1 MYFSTS
7 GGREVTTKR
16 ARWSVHPVK
25 ADKSYSYVPR
35 LLRVIIC
42 MRLQDNEGMNQRVQ
56 LEVEDPRRISIHLAP
71 SPQPP
76 TRDNIV
82 ASQKSKFE
90 VQDKTIDYI
99 VA

>member
-16 ARWSVHPVK
+16 QLDGLQPVK

-42 MRLQDNEGMNQRVQ
+42 MRLQDNEGRN
-56 LEVEDPRRISIHLAP
+56 
-71 SPQPP
+71 
-76 TRDNIV
+76 
-82 ASQKSKFE
+82 
-90 VQDKTIDYI
+90 
-99 VA
+99 

>member
-16 ARWSVHPVK
+16 QLRWSVQPVK

-42 MRLQDNEGMNQRVQ
+42 MRLQDNEGMN
-56 LEVEDPRRISIHLAP
+56 
-71 SPQPP
+71 
-76 TRDNIV
+76 
-82 ASQKSKFE
+82 
-90 VQDKTIDYI
+90 
-99 VA
+99 

>member
-16 ARWSVHPVK
+16 QSVQPVK

-42 MRLQDNEGMNQRVQ
+42 MRLQDNEGMN
-56 LEVEDPRRISIHLAP
+56 
-71 SPQPP
+71 
-76 TRDNIV
+76 
-82 ASQKSKFE
+82 
-90 VQDKTIDYI
+90 
-99 VA
+99 

>member
-16 ARWSVHPVK
+16 QLDGLVHPVK

-42 MRLQDNEGMNQRVQ
+42 MRQQDNEGMN
-56 LEVEDPRRISIHLAP
+56 
-71 SPQPP
+71 
-76 TRDNIV
+76 
-82 ASQKSKFE
+82 
-90 VQDKTIDYI
+90 
-99 VA
+99 